1 MSIQRPYKLQRT
13 ASLGFTLLE
22 LMIVAAVIAIL
33 AAVAISSYS
42 KYVVSTNRAAATA
55 CMSEYASYMERY
67 YTTNMSYAE
76 TPASSSTATAVP
88 NPVISAVGTQ
98 SPMVLDCASTAQT
111 GNNYEYSV
119 PAPTTTTYTIDAVP
133 INSQLTRDTQC
144 GTLTLNQLGQRTAN
158 SGSSTSTILTQCW
171 GG

>member
-1 MSIQRPYKLQRT
+1 MSIQRTHKLQRT
-13 ASLGFTLLE
+13 ASLGYTLLE

-33 AAVAISSYS
+33 AAVAVSSYS
-42 KYVVSTNRAAATA
+42 KYVVNTNRAAATA
-55 CMSEYASYMERY
+55 CMSEYASYMERF
-67 YTTNMSYAE
+67 YTTNLSYA
-76 TPASSSTATAVP
+76 TVSTSGDA
-88 NPVISAVGTQ
+88 NPVISALGTQ

-119 PAPTTTTYTIDAVP
+119 PAPTATTYTIDAVP

-144 GTLTLNQLGQRTAN
+144 GTLTLNQLGQRTAAN
-158 SGSSTSTILTQCW
+158 GSESSTVLTQCW

>member
-1 MSIQRPYKLQRT
+1 MSIQRPYKLQRA
-13 ASLGFTLLE
+13 ASLGYSLLE
-22 LMIVAAVIAIL
+22 LMIVAAVIAVL
-33 AAVAISSYS
+33 AAVAVSSYS
-42 KYVVSTNRAAATA
+42 KYVVNTNRAAATA
-55 CMSEYASYMERY
+55 CMSEYASYMERF

-76 TPASSSTATAVP
+76 IPASGSTAAEP

-119 PAPTTTTYTIDAVP
+119 PAPTATTYTIDAVP

-144 GTLTLNQLGQRTAN
+144 GTLTLNQAGQRYAN
-158 SGSSTSTILTQCW
+158 GGSNTSTILTQCW